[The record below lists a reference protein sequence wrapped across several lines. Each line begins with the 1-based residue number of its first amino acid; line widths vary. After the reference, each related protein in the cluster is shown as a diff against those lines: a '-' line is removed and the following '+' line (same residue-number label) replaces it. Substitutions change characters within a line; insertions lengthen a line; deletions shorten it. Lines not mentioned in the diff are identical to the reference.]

1 MNRRTK
7 LGRGETQNGPPYQ
20 GARELH
26 SNLASGDRSGALPV
40 PTPHRGAGGLEGSRY
55 LRGSRSGWGGLEAT
69 GANGDSHPLEA
80 VFLKLL
86 RACAP
91 QGMPCKRPLLK

>member
-1 MNRRTK
+1 MNWRTK
-7 LGRGETQNGPPYQ
+7 LGRGETQNGPPHQ

-26 SNLASGDRSGALPV
+26 SNLASGDGGGAPPV
-40 PTPHRGAGGLEGSRY
+40 PPSHRGAEGLEGSRY

-69 GANGDSHPLEA
+69 GAHGDSHPLEA

-86 RACAP
+86 RARAP
-91 QGMPCKRPLLK
+91 QGMPCKCPLLK